1 MEVIHER
8 CAGIDISKID
18 VKVCIR
24 VPSGTGTRR
33 RSEVR
38 TFSAVT
44 SSLLAMRD
52 WLLAEGITVV
62 GMEATGVYWKPVFY
76 LLEHDMECW
85 LLNARHMK
93 SVPGRKT
100 DVKDSEWIA
109 TLVEHG
115 LVRPSFVPPEPIRQ
129 LRDVTRY
136 RTEIIRERT
145 RETQRLEKLLED
157 TGIKLSA
164 TVSNILGVSGRAML
178 EALIAGERDP
188 HDLADLAKGSMRR
201 KTDAL
206 VEALTGNFTAHHAF
220 LARAMLD
227 RIDACTATETKLSEH
242 IEVMLQ
248 PFRRRI
254 ELLVTIPGV
263 DTRAAQVILSEIG
276 ADITRFPSAADLASW
291 AGVCPGNHQSGGRT
305 GSGKTRRRSLAEG
318 RSRPGRRVRIADQG
332 HLPRRPLP
340 AHRRPPRQE
349 TRAGRPGALDPDRR
363 LAHVHPRRRI
373 RRPRRPLLHRTHRP
387 GQADP
392 TPGEPAQPTRL
403 PSHPPNRR
411 SCLTSRYRH
420 GTVDFRIRRSR
431 GGSRRARAVRC
442 RAS

>member
-1 MEVIHER
+1 MDVIHER
-8 CAGIDISKID
+8 CAGIDISKVD

-24 VPSGTGTRR
+24 VPSTGKRR

-44 SSLLAMRD
+44 SGLLAMRD

-109 TLVEHG
+109 KLVEHG

-136 RTEIIRERT
+136 RTGIVRERT
-145 RETQRLEKLLED
+145 REAQRLEKLLED

-188 HDLADLAKGSMRR
+188 RVLADLAKGSMRR

-206 VEALTGNFTAHHAF
+206 VEALTGNFTSHHAF

-227 RIDACTATETKLSEH
+227 RIDACTATETRLSEH

-263 DTRAAQVILSEIG
+263 EARAAQVILAETG
-276 ADITRFPSAADLASW
+276 ADIGRFPSAADLASW

-305 GSGKTRRRSLAEG
+305 GSGKTRHGDPWLKAALGQAAVSASRTKDTYLAARYRRIVARRGKKRALVALEHSILIAVWHMFTHDTEYADLGGQYFIERTG
-318 RSRPGRRVRIADQG
+318 RA
-332 HLPRRPLP
+332 
-340 AHRRPPRQE
+340 RQ
-349 TRAGRPGALDPDRR
+349 TRR
-363 LAHVHPRRRI
+363 LVSQLNQLGYQVTLQTEGA
-373 RRPRRPLLHRTHRP
+373 
-387 GQADP
+387 A
-392 TPGEPAQPTRL
+392 
-403 PSHPPNRR
+403 
-411 SCLTSRYRH
+411 
-420 GTVDFRIRRSR
+420 
-431 GGSRRARAVRC
+431 
-442 RAS
+442 